1 MRQSSKK
8 AAALILLLL
17 ITCLVFAFLVAG
29 KFYISALVV
38 GVVLLVEVYSLFH
51 LMDLSQLYT
60 VLFCLW
66 FLVLGAIEYFVLRFI
81 WRRWF
86 SLAD

>member
-38 GVVLLVEVYSLFH
+38 GMVLLIEAYSLFH
-51 LMDLSQLYT
+51 LTGKLSL
-60 VLFCLW
+60 
-66 FLVLGAIEYFVLRFI
+66 IHI
-81 WRRWF
+81 
-86 SLAD
+86 